1 MKKLAS
7 IIAAKEGKK
16 RQTPIR
22 GIREILSALAYIE
35 IEKPGFVFSELAKA
49 VQKKV
54 QAKCAAH
61 RAE

>member
-16 RQTPIR
+16 RQTPI
-22 GIREILSALAYIE
+22 GDIREILSALADIE

-54 QAKCAAH
+54 QSK
-61 RAE
+61 